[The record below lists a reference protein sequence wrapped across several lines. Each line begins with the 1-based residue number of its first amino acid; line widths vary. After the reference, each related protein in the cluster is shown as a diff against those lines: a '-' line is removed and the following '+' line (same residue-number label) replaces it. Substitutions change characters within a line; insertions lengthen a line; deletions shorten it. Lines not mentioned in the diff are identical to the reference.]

1 MVKSW
6 EDFGNGGWVGD
17 HADCSHD
24 LGEVTSRDNGGGLVV
39 DSDLEASGTP
49 VNELDGSL
57 GLDGGNGS
65 IDVLGDN
72 VTSVEHGAGHVLSVS
87 WVALGHHVGWFEWRV
102 GDFSNWELFV
112 IGLFSW
118 DDGGVWGQHEVN
130 SWVGHQV
137 GLEFSDV
144 DVQGTVESQRGS
156 QRGNDLGNQSV
167 EVGVGGS
174 FNVQVSSADVVD
186 GFVVQHHADI
196 SVLQQR
202 MGGEDW
208 VVGLNNGGWDL
219 RGRIDSESEFGFL
232 AVVNWQSFQ

>member
-1 MVKSW
+1 M
-6 EDFGNGGWVGD
+6 
-17 HADCSHD
+17 
-24 LGEVTSRDNGGGLVV
+24 
-39 DSDLEASGTP
+39 
-49 VNELDGSL
+49 
-57 GLDGGNGS
+57 
-65 IDVLGDN
+65 
-72 VTSVEHGAGHVLSVS
+72 
-87 WVALGHHVGWFEWRV
+87 
-102 GDFSNWELFV
+102 
-112 IGLFSW
+112 
-118 DDGGVWGQHEVN
+118 N

-202 MGGEDW
+202 MGGED
-208 VVGLNNGGWDL
+208 
-219 RGRIDSESEFGFL
+219 
-232 AVVNWQSFQ
+232 